1 MNNLDNIIKYNDE
14 CVSKFISLVNN
25 EMKNGI
31 QSIYN
36 DTKKNNKERK
46 KILKEFQQN
55 LSNIPKWSENVLENE
70 YKRIK
75 ILSKC
80 DYFDDLIKNIFK
92 SYFKVLFL
100 IKKKREKLT
109 VPSSTKVIHSCYI
122 SLAREVWKKPIL
134 FYHKLDKKEIQKNH
148 IEINKLIDRSIKT
161 AIKDLLPFQEILANY
176 LDNED
181 MESDDDYDDFEEYD
195 LNEINKDNTIKLQED
210 FIEENKIL
218 NGDDDKKKNENENN
232 DYDDD
237 DSEYVKVNIEDIN
250 NFNESENAQEKEKIE
265 NIEDNAEDNVEDNI
279 EDNNTEE
286 GKVEDVVEDNNTEEG
301 KFEDVVEDN
310 NTEEG
315 KVEDVVEDN
324 NTEEGKVEH
333 VVEDNN
339 TEEGKVEDVVEDVKQ
354 IKEEYIEKNK
364 EVNIEHIIQNEII
377 KKNNSEQNNS
387 EQNNSEQKG
396 NTNTEIKPFKFC
408 SDKTNIDKTA
418 INYKDK
424 CDECKDISKVIP
436 TKHDNVCKN
445 KKKIKSSDKIE
456 ILLGKKISKKEIKNN
471 KNLKKKLLKEYNNI

>member
-36 DTKKNNKERK
+36 DTKMNNKERK

-55 LSNIPKWSENVLENE
+55 LSNIPKWSENILENE

-134 FYHKLDKKEIQKNH
+134 FYHKLEKKEIQKNH

-195 LNEINKDNTIKLQED
+195 LNEINKDNSIKLPED

-218 NGDDDKKKNENENN
+218 NDDDDKKKNENENN
-232 DYDDD
+232 ENNDD

-250 NFNESENAQEKEKIE
+250 DLDESENAQEKEKIE

-279 EDNNTEE
+279 EDN
-286 GKVEDVVEDNNTEEG
+286 VEDNI
-301 KFEDVVEDN
+301 EDN

-315 KVEDVVEDN
+315 KVEDVVED
-324 NTEEGKVEH
+324 

-408 SDKTNIDKTA
+408 SDKTNIDKTV

-424 CDECKDISKVIP
+424 CDECKEISKVIP
-436 TKHDNVCKN
+436 TKHVNICKN

-471 KNLKKKLLKEYNNI
+471 KNLKKKLLKEYNSM